1 MYLSHNWFVRGVC
14 VALVL
19 LMPVTLLGADFKTA
33 MLYGKGN
40 VTVNGKGAAGS
51 SALYAGDSVRTLAGS
66 SATITGS
73 GTAVTLD
80 ENSGLSFAADKIEV
94 SQGHAVVSAPK
105 GIVIRFAGVN
115 VGPASATAK
124 FAVLRAKGR
133 CEIAALTG
141 PLVISDGKHTE
152 LLAAGNVAV
161 KAEEQ
166 ASQEPA
172 PPEPKG
178 KRKGAFAIPGWELA
192 VLAGG
197 VGAAGYGIHRAL
209 SDDHPAHQSPTSPR
223 WQQ

>member
-1 MYLSHNWFVRGVC
+1 MSL
-14 VALVL
+14 AL

-51 SALYAGDSVRTLAGS
+51 SALYAGDSVRTFAGS

-73 GTAVTLD
+73 GTVVTLD
-80 ENSGLSFAADKIEV
+80 ENSGLAFAADKVEV

-105 GIVIRFAGVN
+105 GIVTRFAGVN
-115 VGPASATAK
+115 VSPASATAK
-124 FAVLRAKGR
+124 FAVLGAKGR
-133 CEIAALTG
+133 YEIAALTG
-141 PLVISDGKHTE
+141 SLIISDGKHSE

-161 KAEEQ
+161 KTDEQ

-172 PPEPKG
+172 PPEPKS
-178 KRKGAFAIPGWELA
+178 KRKKGAFAIPGWELA
-192 VLAGG
+192 VLVGG
-197 VGAAGYGIHRAL
+197 AGAAAYSIHRAVG